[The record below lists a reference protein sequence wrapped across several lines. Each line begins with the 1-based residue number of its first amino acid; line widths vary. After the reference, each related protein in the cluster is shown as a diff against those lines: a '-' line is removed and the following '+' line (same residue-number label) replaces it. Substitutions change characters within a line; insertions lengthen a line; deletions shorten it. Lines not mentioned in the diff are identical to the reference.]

1 MDSSPH
7 LVTVRRR
14 GRVCLILIN
23 NPPVNAASHAVRSG
37 VQRALMAAEADAD
50 VTAIIILCEGRT
62 FVAGADIREFGQP
75 PGEPSLPAL
84 CQEIEACTK
93 PVIAAIHGTALGG
106 GCEIALACHGR
117 IADAGA
123 KLGLPEVKL
132 GLIPGAG
139 GTQRLPRLI
148 GMATAIEMV
157 ATGRMMGAAEALER
171 GLIDVITEG
180 DLAAD
185 ATSFAERLASGKAG
199 AQGVAAQ
206 PLSLSLPLRRTG
218 ALPVPAYDEPAMA
231 AQIEQI
237 ERKARGQLSPGVG
250 ARAVLAAATL
260 DLPAGLAHERAAF
273 AGLMASEQ
281 SAALR
286 HVFFAERAAAR
297 VPALEGA
304 TPRPVSIVGVAGAG
318 IMGAGIAVVLAEA
331 GYRVIVAERTE
342 KAAEAGRSRIAA
354 LHQRGVETGRITR
367 EVAAARMAA
376 TEVGHDITA
385 FAPCDLV
392 IEAVYD
398 DLAVKQELFAALSGV
413 VRPDAVLATNTS
425 YLDPNLIGAAASHP
439 ERVVGLHFFSPANVM
454 RLVEIVATGRT
465 ATDVFATAF
474 AVSKRLG
481 KLAVLAGSCDGFIGN
496 RIFSS
501 YRKQCEYMLE
511 DGALPHEID
520 AAMEAFGL
528 PMGPFAVFDLAG
540 LDIAW
545 ARRKRLAAT
554 RDPAERY
561 VRIADQLCEL
571 GRFGQKSGAGWYVY
585 ENGKRR
591 PDAGVTSIIE
601 AEARRGGVQRRSIGA
616 EEIRTR
622 IIAAM
627 VNEGAR
633 ILGEGMAQRA
643 SDIDLVFINGYG
655 WPAWRGGPMFQA
667 DRMSLGIILAEVE
680 RMQARDGAGWEPAP
694 LLVEMVRSK
703 QLFGG

>member
-7 LVTVRRR
+7 PVTARRR
-14 GRVCLILIN
+14 GSVCLIVID

-37 VQRALMAAEADAD
+37 VLRALTEAEADGD
-50 VTAIIILCEGRT
+50 VHAIVILCEGRT
-62 FVAGADIREFGQP
+62 FVAGADIREFGKP

-84 CQEIEACTK
+84 CQRIEACTK

-148 GMATAIEMV
+148 GMAAAIEMV

-171 GLIDVITEG
+171 GLIDAIATG
-180 DLAAD
+180 DLAND
-185 ATSFAERLASGKAG
+185 ATSFAERLAGGKTG
-199 AQGVAAQ
+199 AQGDAEQ
-206 PLSLSLPLRRTG
+206 PLPLALRRTG
-218 ALPVPAYDEPAMA
+218 ALPVPAFNEMAIA
-231 AQIEQI
+231 AQVEQI
-237 ERKARGQLSPGVG
+237 ERKARGQLSPGAG
-250 ARAVLAAATL
+250 ARTVLAAATL
-260 DLPAGLAHERAAF
+260 DLAAGLAHERAAF
-273 AGLMASEQ
+273 ASLMASEQ

-304 TPRPVSIVGVAGAG
+304 TPRPVATVGVAGAG
-318 IMGAGIAVVLAEA
+318 TMGAGIAVALAEA

-342 KAAEAGRSRIAA
+342 DAAAAGRRRIAA
-354 LHQRGVETGRITR
+354 LHQRGVETGRIPQ

-376 TEVGHDITA
+376 TDVGHDITA

-392 IEAVYD
+392 IEAVFD
-398 DLAVKQELFAALSGV
+398 DLAVKQELFAALSGI
-413 VRPDAVLATNTS
+413 VRPEAVLATNTS
-425 YLDPNLIGAAASHP
+425 YLDPNLIGGAASHP

-454 RLVEIVATGRT
+454 RLVEIVATSQT
-465 ATDVFATAF
+465 APDVLATAF

-591 PDAGVTSIIE
+591 PDAGVTTIIE
-601 AEARRGGVQRRSIGA
+601 AEAKRSGVQRRSIGA

-667 DRMSLGIILAEVE
+667 DRMGLGTILAEVE

-703 QLFGG
+703 QLFGS

>member
-1 MDSSPH
+1 VID
-7 LVTVRRR
+7 
-14 GRVCLILIN
+14 

-37 VQRALMAAEADAD
+37 VLRALTEAEADGD
-50 VTAIIILCEGRT
+50 VTAIVILCEGRT
-62 FVAGADIREFGQP
+62 FVAGADIREFGKP

-84 CQEIEACTK
+84 CQRIEACTK

-106 GCEIALACHGR
+106 GCEIALACHRR

-148 GMATAIEMV
+148 GMAAAIEMV
-157 ATGRMMGAAEALER
+157 ATGRMMGAAEAFER
-171 GLIDVITEG
+171 GLIDAIAMG
-180 DLAAD
+180 DLAND
-185 ATSFAERLASGKAG
+185 ATSFAERLAGGKTG
-199 AQGVAAQ
+199 AQGDAVQ
-206 PLSLSLPLRRTG
+206 PLPLSLRRTG
-218 ALPVPAYDEPAMA
+218 ALPVPAFNEMAIA
-231 AQIEQI
+231 AQVEQI
-237 ERKARGQLSPGVG
+237 ERKARGQLSPGAG
-250 ARAVLAAATL
+250 ARTVLAAATL
-260 DLPAGLAHERAAF
+260 DLAAGLAHERAAF
-273 AGLMASEQ
+273 ASLMASEQ

-304 TPRPVSIVGVAGAG
+304 TPRPVATVGVAGAG
-318 IMGAGIAVVLAEA
+318 TMGAGIAVALAEA

-342 KAAEAGRSRIAA
+342 DAAAAGRRRIAA
-354 LHQRGVETGRITR
+354 LHQRGVETGRITQD
-367 EVAAARMAA
+367 VAAARMAA
-376 TEVGHDITA
+376 TDVGHDLTA

-392 IEAVYD
+392 IEAVFD
-398 DLAVKQELFAALSGV
+398 DLAVKQELFSALSGI
-413 VRPDAVLATNTS
+413 VRPEAVLATNTS
-425 YLDPNLIGAAASHP
+425 YLDPNLIGGAASHP

-454 RLVEIVATGRT
+454 RLVEIVATSQT
-465 ATDVFATAF
+465 APDVLATAF
-474 AVSKRLG
+474 ATSKRLG

-591 PDAGVTSIIE
+591 PDAGVTTIIE
-601 AEARRGGVQRRSIGA
+601 AEAKRSGVQRRSIGA

-667 DRMSLGIILAEVE
+667 DRMGLGTILAEVE
-680 RMQARDGAGWEPAP
+680 HMQARDGAGWEPAP

-703 QLFGG
+703 QLFGS

>member
-7 LVTVRRR
+7 PVTVRKR
-14 GRVCLILIN
+14 GAVCLIVIDH
-23 NPPVNAASHAVRSG
+23 PPVNAASHAVRSG
-37 VQRALMAAEADAD
+37 VMQALLAAETDD
-50 VTAIIILCEGRT
+50 TVSAIVIRCEGRT

-75 PGEPSLPAL
+75 PGDPTLPAL
-84 CQEIEACTK
+84 CLRIEAASK
-93 PVIAAIHGTALGG
+93 PVVAAIHGTALGG

-117 IADAGA
+117 IADASA
-123 KLGLPEVKL
+123 RLGLPEVKL

-148 GMATAIEMV
+148 GVPAAVGMV
-157 ATGRMMGAAEALER
+157 ATGRMMAAAEALDR
-171 GLIDVITEG
+171 GLIDAVATG
-180 DLAAD
+180 DLTSD
-185 ATSFAERLASGKAG
+185 AVSFAEKLAGDTARASEG
-199 AQGVAAQ
+199 ADAAMA
-206 PLSLSLPLRRTG
+206 LPLRRTG
-218 ALPVPAYDEPAMA
+218 DLPVPPFDA
-231 AQIEQI
+231 AAIATEIDVI

-250 ARAVLAAATL
+250 ARCVLAAATM
-260 DLPAGLAHERAAF
+260 DLAAGLAHERGAF
-273 AGLMASEQ
+273 ANLLASEQ

-286 HVFFAERAAAR
+286 HVFFAERAASR
-297 VPALEGA
+297 VVALEGVA
-304 TPRPVSIVGVAGAG
+304 ARPVNCVGVAGAG
-318 IMGAGIAVVLAEA
+318 TMGAGIAVALAEA
-331 GYRVIVAERTE
+331 GYQVIVAERTQD
-342 KAAEAGRSRIAA
+342 AAEAGRSRIEG
-354 LHQRGVETGRITR
+354 LHQRAAESGRISQQA
-367 EVAAARMAA
+367 AAARMAA
-376 TEVGHDITA
+376 TIVGHDIAA

-392 IEAVYD
+392 IEAVFD
-398 DLAVKQELFAALSGV
+398 DLAVKQDLFAALSGI

-425 YLDPNLIGAAASHP
+425 YLDPNQIGAAASQP
-439 ERVVGLHFFSPANVM
+439 ERVVGLHFFSPAHVM
-454 RLVEIVATGRT
+454 RLVEIVATGQT
-465 ATDVFATAF
+465 APDVLATAF
-474 AVSKRLG
+474 AVARRLN
-481 KLAVLAGSCDGFIGN
+481 KLAVLAGCCDGFIGN

-554 RDPAERY
+554 RNLAERY

-591 PDAGVTSIIE
+591 VDAGVTTIIE
-601 AEARRGGVQRRSIGA
+601 AEAQRSGVQRRSIGA
-616 EEIRTR
+616 DEIRTR

-667 DRMSLGIILAEVE
+667 DRMGLGTILEEVE

-694 LLVEMVRSK
+694 LLVEMARSGR
-703 QLFGG
+703 LFGG

>member
-1 MDSSPH
+1 VIDS
-7 LVTVRRR
+7 
-14 GRVCLILIN
+14 
-23 NPPVNAASHAVRSG
+23 PPVNAASHAVRSG
-37 VQRALMAAEADAD
+37 VQRALTAAEADAD

-185 ATSFAERLASGKAG
+185 ATSLAERLASGKAG

-218 ALPVPAYDEPAMA
+218 ALPVPAFDEPAMA

-318 IMGAGIAVVLAEA
+318 TMGAGIAVVLAEA
-331 GYRVIVAERTE
+331 EVP
-342 KAAEAGRSRIAA
+342 KALAEAFRAG
-354 LHQRGVETGRITR
+354 
-367 EVAAARMAA
+367 
-376 TEVGHDITA
+376 
-385 FAPCDLV
+385 
-392 IEAVYD
+392 
-398 DLAVKQELFAALSGV
+398 
-413 VRPDAVLATNTS
+413 
-425 YLDPNLIGAAASHP
+425 
-439 ERVVGLHFFSPANVM
+439 
-454 RLVEIVATGRT
+454 
-465 ATDVFATAF
+465 
-474 AVSKRLG
+474 RLG
-481 KLAVLAGSCDGFIGN
+481 VMDYYKMQNVQADTSMRSSIAG
-496 RIFSS
+496 
-501 YRKQCEYMLE
+501 
-511 DGALPHEID
+511 DGA
-520 AAMEAFGL
+520 
-528 PMGPFAVFDLAG
+528 
-540 LDIAW
+540 
-545 ARRKRLAAT
+545 
-554 RDPAERY
+554 
-561 VRIADQLCEL
+561 
-571 GRFGQKSGAGWYVY
+571 
-585 ENGKRR
+585 
-591 PDAGVTSIIE
+591 
-601 AEARRGGVQRRSIGA
+601 QR
-616 EEIRTR
+616 
-622 IIAAM
+622 
-627 VNEGAR
+627 
-633 ILGEGMAQRA
+633 
-643 SDIDLVFINGYG
+643 
-655 WPAWRGGPMFQA
+655 
-667 DRMSLGIILAEVE
+667 
-680 RMQARDGAGWEPAP
+680 
-694 LLVEMVRSK
+694 
-703 QLFGG
+703 

>member
-1 MDSSPH
+1 
-7 LVTVRRR
+7 
-14 GRVCLILIN
+14 
-23 NPPVNAASHAVRSG
+23 
-37 VQRALMAAEADAD
+37 MAAEADAD

-297 VPALEGA
+297 VLALEGA

-318 IMGAGIAVVLAEA
+318 TMGAGIAVVLAEA

-342 KAAEAGRSRIAA
+342 KAAEAGRSHIAA
-354 LHQRGVETGRITR
+354 LHQRGVKTGRITR

-376 TEVGHDITA
+376 TEVGHDIMA

-465 ATDVFATAF
+465 ATDVLATAF
-474 AVSKRLG
+474 AVSKQLG

-601 AEARRGGVQRRSIGA
+601 AEARRSGVQRRSIGA

-667 DRMSLGIILAEVE
+667 DRMGLGTILAEVE

>member
-1 MDSSPH
+1 MQVP
-7 LVTVRRR
+7 
-14 GRVCLILIN
+14 
-23 NPPVNAASHAVRSG
+23 
-37 VQRALMAAEADAD
+37 LMAAEADAD

-148 GMATAIEMV
+148 GMAAAIEMV

-297 VPALEGA
+297 VLALEGA

-318 IMGAGIAVVLAEA
+318 TMGAGIAVVLAEA
-331 GYRVIVAERTE
+331 GYRVIVADRTE

-425 YLDPNLIGAAASHP
+425 YLDPNLIGAAASYP

-465 ATDVFATAF
+465 VPDVLATAF

-601 AEARRGGVQRRSIGA
+601 AEARRSGVQRRSIGA

-667 DRMSLGIILAEVE
+667 DRMGLGTILAEVE

>member
-7 LVTVRRR
+7 PVTVRRR
-14 GRVCLILIN
+14 GRVCLIAID
-23 NPPVNAASHAVRSG
+23 NPPVNAASHTVRSG

-117 IADAGA
+117 IADSGA

-148 GMATAIEMV
+148 GMAAAIEMV

-180 DLAAD
+180 DLAND
-185 ATSFAERLASGKAG
+185 ATSFAERLVSGKAG

-206 PLSLSLPLRRTG
+206 PLPLPLPLRRTG

-273 AGLMASEQ
+273 AGLLASEQ

-318 IMGAGIAVVLAEA
+318 TMGAGIAVVLAEA

-342 KAAEAGRSRIAA
+342 NAAEAGRSRIAA
-354 LHQRGVETGRITR
+354 MHQRGAETGRITR

-376 TEVGHDITA
+376 TAVGHDITA

-392 IEAVYD
+392 IEAVFD
-398 DLAVKQELFAALSGV
+398 DLAVKQELFAALSGI

-465 ATDVFATAF
+465 ATDVLATAF

-601 AEARRGGVQRRSIGA
+601 AEARRSGVQRRSIGA

-667 DRMSLGIILAEVE
+667 DRMGLGIILAEVE

>member
-7 LVTVRRR
+7 PVTTRRR
-14 GRVCLILIN
+14 GTVCVIVID

-37 VQRALMAAEADAD
+37 MLRALTEAESDGD
-50 VTAIIILCEGRT
+50 VHAIVIICEGRT
-62 FVAGADIREFGQP
+62 FVAGADIREFGKP

-84 CQEIEACTK
+84 CQRIEACTK

-117 IADAGA
+117 IADASA

-148 GMATAIEMV
+148 GMAAAIEMV
-157 ATGRMMGAAEALER
+157 ATGRMMGATEALER
-171 GLIDVITEG
+171 GLIDAIATG
-180 DLAAD
+180 DLAND
-185 ATSFAERLASGKAG
+185 ATSFAERLAGGKAG
-199 AQGVAAQ
+199 AQGDAAQ
-206 PLSLSLPLRRTG
+206 PLPLSLRRTG
-218 ALPVPAYDEPAMA
+218 ALPVPAFNEMAIA
-231 AQIEQI
+231 AQVEQI

-250 ARAVLAAATL
+250 ARTVLAAATL
-260 DLPAGLAHERAAF
+260 DLAAGLAHERAAF
-273 AGLMASEQ
+273 ASLMASEQ

-304 TPRPVSIVGVAGAG
+304 TPRPVAIVGVAGAG
-318 IMGAGIAVVLAEA
+318 TMGAGIAVALAEA

-342 KAAEAGRSRIAA
+342 DAAAAGRRRIAA
-354 LHQRGVETGRITR
+354 LHQRGVETGRIPQ

-376 TEVGHDITA
+376 TDVGHDITA

-392 IEAVYD
+392 IEAVFD
-398 DLAVKQELFAALSGV
+398 DLAVKQELFAALSGIM
-413 VRPDAVLATNTS
+413 RPDAVLATNTS
-425 YLDPNLIGAAASHP
+425 YLDPNLIGGAASNP

-454 RLVEIVATGRT
+454 RLVEIVATSQT
-465 ATDVFATAF
+465 APDVLATAF

-520 AAMEAFGL
+520 AAMETFGL

-591 PDAGVTSIIE
+591 PDAGVTTIIE
-601 AEARRGGVQRRSIGA
+601 AEAKRSGVQRRSIGA

-667 DRMSLGIILAEVE
+667 DRMGLGTILAEVE

-703 QLFGG
+703 QLFGS

>member
-7 LVTVRRR
+7 PVTVRRR
-14 GRVCLILIN
+14 GRFGLIVIDS
-23 NPPVNAASHAVRSG
+23 PPVNAASHAVRSG
-37 VQRALMAAEADAD
+37 VQRALTAAEADAD

-139 GTQRLPRLI
+139 GTQRLLRLI
-148 GMATAIEMV
+148 GMAAAIEMV

-180 DLAAD
+180 DLAND
-185 ATSFAERLASGKAG
+185 ATAFAERLVSGKAG

-206 PLSLSLPLRRTG
+206 PLPLPLRRTG
-218 ALPVPAYDEPAMA
+218 ALPVPAYDEPAIA

-273 AGLMASEQ
+273 AGLLASEQ

-304 TPRPVSIVGVAGAG
+304 TPRPVAIVGVAGAG
-318 IMGAGIAVVLAEA
+318 TMGAGIAVVLAEA

-354 LHQRGVETGRITR
+354 LHQRGAETGRITR
-367 EVAAARMAA
+367 EVADARMAA
-376 TEVGHDITA
+376 TAVGHDITA

-392 IEAVYD
+392 IEAVFD
-398 DLAVKQELFAALSGV
+398 DLAVKQELFAALSGI
-413 VRPDAVLATNTS
+413 VRPDAILATNTS

-465 ATDVFATAF
+465 ATDVLATAF

-520 AAMEAFGL
+520 ATIEAFGL

-601 AEARRGGVQRRSIGA
+601 AEARRSGVQRRSIGA
-616 EEIRTR
+616 GEIRTR

-643 SDIDLVFINGYG
+643 SDIDLVFVNGYG

-667 DRMSLGIILAEVE
+667 DSMGLGIILAEVE